1 MLAYCRTDAQ
11 WLRAAC
17 VEAARSHD
25 PSTQNAAIIV
35 AVDSL
40 VAVGINKVP
49 GGVYQSP
56 ARLVRPEKYEYIEHA
71 ERAAIYSACRY
82 GMTTKGATMYCPWF
96 ACVECARGIIL
107 SGIRQV
113 VGHVRTREATPERW
127 LESIQKAEAMLD
139 EAGVGMRWI
148 AEPLGATILFD
159 GEEMSL

>member
-1 MLAYCRTDAQ
+1 VIAHRRTDAE

-17 VEAARSHD
+17 LEAARSHD

-35 AVDSL
+35 TLDSL

-49 GGVYQSP
+49 GGVYP
-56 ARLVRPEKYEYIEHA
+56 LPTRLVRPEKYEYVEHA

-82 GMTTKGATMYCPWF
+82 GMTTKGATMFCPWF
-96 ACVECARGIIL
+96 ACVDCARGIIL

-113 VGHVRTREATPERW
+113 VGHVRTRAATPERW

-148 AEPLGATILFD
+148 ADPLGVTIRFNE
-159 GEEMSL
+159 EEMPL

>member
-1 MLAYCRTDAQ
+1 MIAHRRTAVE

-17 VEAARSHD
+17 HEAARSHD

-35 AVDSL
+35 TLDNL

-49 GGVYQSP
+49 GGVYPSP
-56 ARLVRPEKYEYIEHA
+56 TRLVRPEKYEYVEHA
-71 ERAAIYSACRY
+71 ERAAIYNACRH

-96 ACVECARGIIL
+96 ACVDCARGIIL

-113 VGHVRTREATPERW
+113 VGHVRPREATPERW
-127 LESIQKAEAMLD
+127 LGSIQKAEAMLD

-148 AEPLGATILFD
+148 ADPVGATILFN
-159 GEEMSL
+159 GEEMAL